1 MLGTLITKI
10 LTKMEKEEN
19 LLSCKTG
26 LQRLVCEIE
35 AAGAQRCIFRKD
47 GEERKGGRERERH
60 REGGREGEEEAVTL
74 RGKIPA

>member
-1 MLGTLITKI
+1 MLGTLITKT

-35 AAGAQRCIFRKD
+35 AAGAQLCIFRKN
-47 GEERKGGRERERH
+47 GEERKGGRESDTEKG
-60 REGGREGEEEAVTL
+60 GGRVRRRQSL
-74 RGKIPA
+74 